1 MALWL
6 RHCNG
11 ASTFE
16 IDLQEFFVNE
26 DRKDA
31 MKEKGFYLHQTT
43 HGMDYNAGWK
53 NGRPNNSYNH
63 NDYGDRVREIDFEPG
78 KDFHVYGAQI
88 DPEPGDP
95 MHLAVTFLLD
105 GRVRSVFRTK
115 DDRYKS
121 NNSKYPYRYNALLAQ
136 NLSKYGEDRVWDVA
150 ITGQVGGKAWKAN
163 TEILPSM
170 YPYRYESYFK

>member
-1 MALWL
+1 
-6 RHCNG
+6 
-11 ASTFE
+11 
-16 IDLQEFFVNE
+16 
-26 DRKDA
+26 
-31 MKEKGFYLHQTT
+31 MKAKGFYLHQTT

-53 NGRPNNSYNH
+53 NGNPNNTYNH
-63 NDYGDRVREIDFEPG
+63 NDYGDRVREIDFDPG

-115 DDRYKS
+115 DNRYKS

-170 YPYRYESYFK
+170 YPYEGFGGTLYPELNPKYGGDTL

>member
-1 MALWL
+1 
-6 RHCNG
+6 
-11 ASTFE
+11 
-16 IDLQEFFVNE
+16 
-26 DRKDA
+26 

-53 NGRPNNSYNH
+53 NGRSNNSYNH
-63 NDYGDRVREIDFEPG
+63 NDYGDRVREIDFDPG

-115 DDRYKS
+115 DNRYKS
-121 NNSKYPYRYNALLAQ
+121 NNSKYPYRYNALL
-136 NLSKYGEDRVWDVA
+136 K
-150 ITGQVGGKAWKAN
+150 
-163 TEILPSM
+163 P
-170 YPYRYESYFK
+170 